1 MVSGMVFDA
10 GEKDT
15 PVAGAM
21 MSLSAESGGRFGQIR
36 SGEHGGPPSRDG
48 VPAPV
53 GGQEAVEPAEAD
65 RADGD
70 PGQWSARGQGPGQP
84 PLVLA
89 AEPLCRVGNES

>member
-1 MVSGMVFDA
+1 MVCYA

-15 PVAGAM
+15 PAAGAM

-48 VPAPV
+48 VPTSW

-70 PGQWSARGQGPGQP
+70 PGQ
-84 PLVLA
+84 
-89 AEPLCRVGNES
+89 